1 MRIAYNDTTCLQLHS
16 MRGAL
21 FGTPITTTTT
31 LTWQL
36 MGSPKYCF
44 ATPIAKR
51 KRTKKYIIMNT
62 TLDSKMKKTILCFTY
77 LNFQARG
84 PQKNGN
90 VV

>member
-51 KRTKKYIIMNT
+51 KRTKKSIIKNS
-62 TLDSKMKKTILCFTY
+62 TLDSKMKTY
-77 LNFQARG
+77 IVFYII
-84 PQKNGN
+84 
-90 VV
+90 